1 METLE
6 NLAPPLDGA
15 LMDPTDLPL
24 ENEGKGYRPMPRDFM
39 GIYPQLGWDEA
50 KARWHAHGR
59 TIARWLEEAGRDKM
73 KLARLAYRRAHE
85 TIESRER
92 RRRYLA
98 GKTRNAVVARVG
110 SEDMPVAKLLIFG
123 DDLAENGGR

>member
-6 NLAPPLDGA
+6 NLALPLDGA
-15 LMDPTDLPL
+15 LMDPADLPL
-24 ENEGKGYRPMPRDFM
+24 GSEGKGYRPMPRDFVEM
-39 GIYPQLGWDEA
+39 FPRLTWDAA
-50 KARWHAHGR
+50 KIRWHVHGR
-59 TIARWLEEAGRDKM
+59 TMARWVDQAGRDKM

-110 SEDMPVAKLLIFG
+110 KEDELAARLLICRVDHAG
-123 DDLAENGGR
+123 NGGH